1 MKGYDVL
8 YELYQGKLNPG
19 DRGYRNDTF
28 FAIAMDAFKEHEVWL
43 REKLD
48 GESGQRFDELISCH
62 NSIVD
67 TLSYENFKSGFQL
80 GVMLIMEAVNENP
93 SALYEL

>member
-8 YELYQGKLNPG
+8 CELYHGNLNPG
-19 DRGYRNDTF
+19 DRGFRNDTF
-28 FAIAMDAFKEHEVWL
+28 FAVAMDAFKEHEGWL

-48 GESGQRFDELISCH
+48 GESGQRFAELISCH

-67 TLSYENFKSGFQL
+67 TLSFENFKAGFQL